1 MFLDVNR
8 EQQVCLLFYES
19 LDKVIVYLEIIHIDA
34 VLIYKSMASTFQ
46 WFVIV
51 YECLSFVTFESFIRT
66 SNISQQT
73 RTLKLSCDT
82 YLLLKVNNKKTYSC
96 SRTHSVSQNVPPP
109 PRVKNP
115 HLTNVSAT

>member
-1 MFLDVNR
+1 
-8 EQQVCLLFYES
+8 VCLLFYES

-82 YLLLKVNNKKTYSC
+82 YLLLKVNIKK
-96 SRTHSVSQNVPPP
+96 NIFLFP
-109 PRVKNP
+109 NP
-115 HLTNVSAT
+115 LGESKRAAAASS

>member
-46 WFVIV
+46 
-51 YECLSFVTFESFIRT
+51 
-66 SNISQQT
+66 
-73 RTLKLSCDT
+73 
-82 YLLLKVNNKKTYSC
+82 
-96 SRTHSVSQNVPPP
+96 
-109 PRVKNP
+109 
-115 HLTNVSAT
+115 